1 MAPPLRTI
9 FSRLAD
15 SQEHPMNVTEHADA
29 ANAAASAG
37 FKAAVTGGAMLS
49 FGGWTSNDVAVLG
62 GLVLGVFGLIVQIHF
77 RRREYALRLK
87 EHEMLRKEH
96 ERRMSELPDEA
107 S

>member
-1 MAPPLRTI
+1 
-9 FSRLAD
+9 
-15 SQEHPMNVTEHADA
+15 
-29 ANAAASAG
+29 
-37 FKAAVTGGAMLS
+37 MLS